1 MEESQSAQSLLLL
14 DTAQNIVRP
23 ALARCYINFVIRF
36 CAFRRMFALRFSLF
50 FVLASTIAFSACGR
64 HHGHS
69 HEAAYV
75 SAPQAILR
83 DQVAAVYNKM
93 GVVKNSERV
102 EVLDRDRRYVKVRTS
117 SGVEGWV
124 EQRYLV
130 TQQVYDGFQK
140 LKQSAQND
148 PVQAAGI
155 TRNDTNIH
163 LTPDRNGDHLYQL
176 TEGARV
182 SILKR
187 AATPKLLPGE
197 QQKSKSDAGSKPVDL
212 EDWWLVRDAQGRTGW
227 VLGRMLDVDAPLD
240 VAQYAEGQRI
250 VACFPLNEVTDGDK
264 KVTEYLMLL
273 TEPKDGMPYDFNQI
287 RVFSWNVKRHRYET
301 AYRERGLVGELPVT
315 VSHEDFGK
323 EGNLPTF
330 TIRVQD
336 KTGAVME
343 KKYKMN
349 TPIVKRVPAPGEATE
364 SPKTPDRSK
373 NRR

>member
-1 MEESQSAQSLLLL
+1 L
-14 DTAQNIVRP
+14 DTAQKDVRA
-23 ALARCYINFVIRF
+23 ALARCYIYFVIWVH
-36 CAFRRMFALRFSLF
+36 ASRRMFAVRRSLL
-50 FVLASTIAFSACGR
+50 FVLASTIAFSACGH

-69 HEAAYV
+69 REAAYV

-93 GVVKNSERV
+93 GVIKNAERV

-117 SGVEGWV
+117 AGVEGWV

-148 PVQAAGI
+148 PVQAAAI

-163 LTPDRNGDHLYQL
+163 LTPDRNSDHLYQL
-176 TEGARV
+176 SEGARV
-182 SILKR
+182 SMLKR

-197 QQKSKSDAGSKPVDL
+197 QQQKTKVDAGSMPVDL

-240 VAQYAEGQRI
+240 VAQYAEGQHI
-250 VACFPLNEVTDGDK
+250 VACFPLDEVTDGDK
-264 KVTEYLMLL
+264 KVPEYLMLL

-301 AYRERGLVGELPVT
+301 AYRERSLIGELPVT

-330 TIRVQD
+330 TIHVKD
-336 KTGAVME
+336 KDGAMVE
-343 KKYKMN
+343 KKYKLN
-349 TPIVKRVPAPGEATE
+349 TPIVKRVLAPGEDAE
-364 SPKTPDRSK
+364 KSK
-373 NRR
+373 SSH

>member
-1 MEESQSAQSLLLL
+1 VLLEESQSVQSFLLL
-14 DTAQNIVRP
+14 DTAQNLVR
-23 ALARCYINFVIRF
+23 AVLARCYINFVIWFR
-36 CAFRRMFALRFSLF
+36 AFRRMFALRFSLF
-50 FVLASTIAFSACGR
+50 LVLASTIAFSACGH

-69 HEAAYV
+69 REAAYV

-102 EVLDRDRRYVKVRTS
+102 EVLDRDRRYVKVRTAA
-117 SGVEGWV
+117 GVEGWV

-140 LKQSAQND
+140 LQQSVQND
-148 PVQAAGI
+148 PVQATGI

-176 TEGARV
+176 TEGAHV
-182 SILKR
+182 SMLKR

-197 QQKSKSDAGSKPVDL
+197 QQKAKTDPGSKLVDL
-212 EDWWLVRDAQGRTGW
+212 EDWWLVRDAQGHTGW

-250 VACFPLNEVTDGDK
+250 VACFPLDEVTDGDK
-264 KVTEYLMLL
+264 KVPEYLMLL

-315 VSHEDFGK
+315 VSRENFGK

-330 TIRVQD
+330 TIHARDNDGTERQ
-336 KTGAVME
+336 KT
-343 KKYKMN
+343 YKFD
-349 TPIVKRVPAPGEATE
+349 TPIVKRALSPEDATGK
-364 SPKTPDRSK
+364 PNGAK
-373 NRR
+373 

>member
-1 MEESQSAQSLLLL
+1 ML
-14 DTAQNIVRP
+14 VRA
-23 ALARCYINFVIRF
+23 ALPRCYINFVIRVHVS
-36 CAFRRMFALRFSLF
+36 RRMPAVRRSLF
-50 FVLASTIAFSACGR
+50 FVVACIIIFSACGH
-64 HHGHS
+64 HHGHTRD
-69 HEAAYV
+69 AAYV

-93 GVVKNSERV
+93 GVIKNAERV
-102 EVLDRDRRYVKVRTS
+102 EILDRDRRYVKVRTS
-117 SGVEGWV
+117 AGVEGWV

-140 LKQSAQND
+140 LKQTSQSD
-148 PVQAAGI
+148 PVQAAAI

-176 TEGARV
+176 AEGARV
-182 SILKR
+182 SMLKR
-187 AATPKLLPGE
+187 ATTPKLLPGE
-197 QQKSKSDAGSKPVDL
+197 RQQKAKSDADTKPLDL

-250 VACFPLNEVTDGDK
+250 VACFPLDEVPDGDK
-264 KVTEYLMLL
+264 KVPEYLMLL
-273 TEPKDGMPYDFNQI
+273 TEPKDGMPYDFNQV

-301 AYRERGLVGELPVT
+301 AYRERGLIGELPVT

-330 TIRVQD
+330 TIHVQD
-336 KTGAVME
+336 KNGATME
-343 KKYKMN
+343 KKYKLN
-349 TPIVKRVPAPGEATE
+349 TPIVKRVQ
-364 SPKTPDRSK
+364 SPEEETGKPKSSR
-373 NRR
+373 